1 MPSNNAQHNLDEYL
15 NRIWSGEIDID
26 TMDHEHFNELIMNWR
41 LSTGITGE
49 CTTLRLMEQ
58 PMSSK
63 LPEGPLI
70 LGDKH

>member
-1 MPSNNAQHNLDEYL
+1 MPESNNAQRNLDDYL

-26 TMDHEHFNELIMNWR
+26 TMDHEHFKELVMNWR

-49 CTTLRLMEQ
+49 STTLRLMEQ

-63 LPEGPLI
+63 LPERNI
-70 LGDKH
+70 NND